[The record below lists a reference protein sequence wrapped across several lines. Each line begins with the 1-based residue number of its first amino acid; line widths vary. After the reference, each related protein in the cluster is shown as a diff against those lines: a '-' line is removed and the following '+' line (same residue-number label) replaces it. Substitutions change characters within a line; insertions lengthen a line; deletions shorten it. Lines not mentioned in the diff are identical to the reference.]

1 MLAPASG
8 RSYLGVSCALA
19 LAGCARPARPLP
31 AGPFAPASRAELLRA
46 AAATAPAQREIVRI
60 GWRFD
65 DGRLQLS
72 GVGAVRIAP
81 PDSLRA
87 DIAARLGVARAT
99 VIEAGENVDA
109 RPAELVER
117 LLPDR
122 FALWA
127 ALGVFR
133 VPPGDFIVARL
144 EDGVRTVWRLEEPSG
159 RATMFDLL
167 DGALAGVSREWDGRV
182 TEQLV
187 LTRDRTTGAVTRARL
202 TDFARETRLDVV
214 ISGREPSDAF
224 PAEIWRLR
232 P

>member
-1 MLAPASG
+1 LCLLAAAA
-8 RSYLGVSCALA
+8 CAHPS
-19 LAGCARPARPLP
+19 RPVL
-31 AGPFAPASRAELLRA
+31 AGPFAPASRAELVRA
-46 AAATAPAQREIVRI
+46 AAGTAPLRREIVRI

-65 DGRLQLS
+65 DGRVQVS
-72 GVGAVRIAP
+72 GAGAVRIAP

-87 DIAARLGVARAT
+87 DLAVRLGVARAT
-99 VIEAGENVDA
+99 VIEAGEDLHA

-133 VPPGDFIVARL
+133 VPPGDFTVARL
-144 EDGVRTVWRLEEPSG
+144 EEGARTVWRLAEPSG
-159 RATMFDLL
+159 RATLFDLV
-167 DGALAGVSREWDGRV
+167 DGALAGVSRERDGRV

-187 LTRDRTTGAVTRARL
+187 LTRDRITGAVVRARL

-214 ISGREPSDAF
+214 ITGREPSDAF